1 MIAEYEVTNYIEPE
15 EYLNMRLSVGWTAF
29 PKEQAEEGIKNS
41 AFVCCIRKEDKPI
54 AMARVIWDH
63 GYTVFISDVIVKP
76 EYQKQGLGRLLME
89 KIMDYL
95 HSQLKTGYRFMVCL
109 MAAKGKE
116 EFYKKFGFIDRP
128 NENFGCGMHQWL
140 EA

>member
-54 AMARVIWDH
+54 AMARVTWDH

>member
-15 EYLNMRLSVGWTAF
+15 EYFNMRLSVGWTAF

-63 GYTVFISDVIVKP
+63 GYTVFILDVIVKP
-76 EYQKQGLGRLLME
+76 EYQSLQFINTNLFNSEIGIYHTYNFEFTLTSLFHLN
-89 KIMDYL
+89 
-95 HSQLKTGYRFMVCL
+95 SQNL
-109 MAAKGKE
+109 
-116 EFYKKFGFIDRP
+116 
-128 NENFGCGMHQWL
+128 
-140 EA
+140 